1 MTKRH
6 FAVFVFLMGLV
17 GCQTT
22 TTQSVSRNATPSS
35 GQIRIDYPNILQ
47 MSYDELYDYEVDQRL
62 NRSVGAR
69 LTHLCGGSFKP
80 IDKSTGYHSGGYT
93 IRKYRAYKK
102 KLPAVQKCWVENFE
116 PVAAERNVEI
126 IYYDQLVQGR
136 PLTNSK
142 YDKLLGSFKAL
153 RKIDYEIKMAQGLL
167 KSTMNAESFIEARI
181 NGGKEIRRDHL
192 NSLVNAAGRAM
203 GNANAN
209 STMLKSMGLSP
220 TTQASYSNLNT
231 SLSSGQ
237 YYITTM
243 SPQEVDKILNRYS
256 TTVNNGTITLT
267 QTEYERVEYETR
279 TPEESGFI
287 SAEEYNRR
295 RAAAAAKA
303 RAERVIKPCPN
314 NVKTCTIPA

>member
-1 MTKRH
+1 MKKQNF
-6 FAVFVFLMGLV
+6 FALVFLMGLV

-22 TTQSVSRNATPSS
+22 TTQSVSRTASPSA
-35 GQIRIDYPNILQ
+35 GQIQIDYPNILQ
-47 MSYDELYDYEVDQRL
+47 MSYNELYAYEVDQRL

-69 LTHLCGGSFKP
+69 LTQLCGGSNKP
-80 IDKSTGYHSGGYT
+80 IDKSAGYHSGSY
-93 IRKYRAYKK
+93 IVRKYKAYKK

-116 PVAAERNVEI
+116 PVAAERHVEI
-126 IYYDQLVQGR
+126 IYYDQLVQGM
-136 PLTNSK
+136 PLSNSK
-142 YDKLLGSFKAL
+142 YDKLLASFKAS
-153 RKIDYEIKMAQGLL
+153 RKIDYEISMAKGLL
-167 KSTMNAESFIEARI
+167 NSTLNAESFIDARI
-181 NGGKEIRRDHL
+181 NGGKEIRRDNL

-203 GNANAN
+203 GNANTN

-220 TTQASYSNLNT
+220 AAQASYSNLNA

-243 SPQEVDKILNRYS
+243 SPQEVDKILSRYS

-279 TPEESGFI
+279 RPGESGLI

-303 RAERVIKPCPN
+303 RAERVFKPCPN
-314 NVKTCTIPA
+314 NVETCTIPA